1 MGNASVTP
9 VTSLR
14 LVLVDSPSDARQM
27 LTNAEQIDGYLA
39 ACYNDTRNEIA
50 RSEGT
55 YHPNV
60 ISADDHSFFQYHLDQ
75 AIPRLPL
82 RLRADLGTVHVISLM
97 PSAEGGMPHTRPPSL
112 ICAPHLRSLTTFS
125 TLVHE
130 LWHIHQR
137 LYHAEWDA
145 VFFRMKWKEWSGR
158 LPTLLEKARRYNPDT
173 VDTPLWVFQDTWVPV
188 PMFDHLTQPRIKDT
202 TVWFYNV
209 KDGYHIKHVP
219 GELHHLA
226 PDLPATAWEHPR
238 EMAAYLLADPTTHRF
253 SPLFQQLLQDMGNIS
268 VSP

>member
-1 MGNASVTP
+1 
-9 VTSLR
+9 
-14 LVLVDSPSDARQM
+14 
-27 LTNAEQIDGYLA
+27 
-39 ACYNDTRNEIA
+39 
-50 RSEGT
+50 
-55 YHPNV
+55 
-60 ISADDHSFFQYHLDQ
+60 
-75 AIPRLPL
+75 
-82 RLRADLGTVHVISLM
+82 
-97 PSAEGGMPHTRPPSL
+97 
-112 ICAPHLRSLTTFS
+112 
-125 TLVHE
+125 
-130 LWHIHQR
+130 
-137 LYHAEWDA
+137 
-145 VFFRMKWKEWSGR
+145 MKWKEWSGR

-188 PMFDHLTQPRIKDT
+188 PMFDHVTQPRIKDT

-226 PDLPATAWEHPR
+226 PDLPAAAWEHPR